1 MNQNINFI
9 LLTTLILG
17 LVLPMANSNVLVS
30 TTLDRENFYENEVG
44 MLTIKLFNDSD
55 KDIDN
60 MIVRVEGSEG
70 IVFVNNFDEEKL
82 ILKETGIIRKQNS
95 KELLVKMKVTSIQDP
110 TPKIFVYYGG
120 DENPKNAAVTFVNAK
135 ESKVI
140 IKTSPRRI
148 NSNEGEKIIIDF
160 SITNYSTNAIYD
172 LGAEV
177 ITPENYIIKTPPLFQ
192 PILQDNN
199 VEKVSFE
206 LLPPPEAT
214 GNQKIVLSYAYTDEN
229 GWHYFEENFT
239 INIERVNH
247 LILAVLGI
255 GIIVVAGYLYVLR
268 DKKSEKS
275 VKGTEE
281 D

>member
-1 MNQNINFI
+1 MNQNIKFI
-9 LLTTLILG
+9 LLSVLILG
-17 LVLPMANSNVLVS
+17 LVLPLVNANVLVS
-30 TTLDRENFYENEVG
+30 TTLDRENFYQNEVG

-55 KDIDN
+55 KDLDN
-60 MIVRVEGSEG
+60 LLVRIEGSEG

-82 ILKETGIIRKQNS
+82 ILKETGIIRKQTS
-95 KELLVKMKVTSIQDP
+95 KELLVKIKIVSIQDP
-110 TPKIFVYYGG
+110 TPKIFVYYGS

-135 ESKVI
+135 ESKVT

-160 SITNYSTNAIYD
+160 SVTNYSTNAIYD

-177 ITPENYIIKTPPLFQ
+177 IALENYIIKTPPLFQ
-192 PILQDNN
+192 PILQDGN
-199 VEKVSFE
+199 VEKISFE
-206 LLPPPEAT
+206 LLPPPEAN

-229 GWHYFEENFT
+229 GWHYFEEIFT
-239 INIERVNH
+239 INIERMNH
-247 LILAVLGI
+247 LVLAVLGI
-255 GIIVVAGYLYVLR
+255 GIIVIAGYLYVLR